1 MDTHLDNIQTQNYI
15 EYELPTTYLLQDS
28 GLGVPEYAGR
38 TCYDSFDKSE
48 NSIVKELD
56 YQISSGMR
64 QDHYEESYKNDLN
77 GIGSSQLLHDLSWVY
92 FHESVIE
99 HANLSFL
106 IKGTSRGVLQELA
119 RHRIASYSVRST
131 RYTMSSL
138 INAFVIEKLDN
149 KTNTYPS
156 EWFINTVL
164 DLELFVTTDKKYNT
178 LQIND
183 IWFKLSHQFKQMGE
197 DEFIKI
203 AIAKSSMDYVQ
214 NTESKAIKFKLLENG
229 KAKRNVGDAFKHIV
243 NDNWKVDLVVTMNLR
258 SLKNFFKLRDS
269 GAAYFQIRWLS
280 KRMKE
285 QTPSKYL
292 DLIVKSS

>member
-1 MDTHLDNIQTQNYI
+1 MQTQLDNNQSRHYI
-15 EYELPTTYLLQDS
+15 DFELPTVYLLQDS
-28 GLGVPEYAGR
+28 GIGVAEYSGR

-48 NSIVKELD
+48 NNIVKELD
-56 YQISSGMR
+56 YQISSGMG
-64 QDHYEESYKNDLN
+64 QDHYEESYKDDLN
-77 GIGSSQLLHDLSWVY
+77 NIETSKLLHDLSWVY

-138 INAFVIEKLDN
+138 INVFAIETLSN
-149 KTNTYPS
+149 FSNTEPS
-156 EWFINTVL
+156 EWFLNTAAEL
-164 DLELFVTTDKKYNT
+164 DLFVTTDKKYNEIQLT
-178 LQIND
+178 D
-183 IWFKLSHQFKQMGE
+183 IWKKLRYQQRQMDD
-197 DEFIKI
+197 DEFIKL
-203 AIAKSSMDYVQ
+203 AVAKSSMDYLYG
-214 NTESKAIKFKLLENG
+214 TEPANIKLKLLENG

-269 GAAYFQIRWLS
+269 GAAYFQIKWLAQ
-280 KRMKE
+280 RMKE